1 MISYLIRNPI
11 TLEELAA
18 KADIILSCFRISR
31 EQLRRQEP
39 QSLIHLQHCQKRF
52 LRNLDPADFLHALLA
67 FLLLFEQFAL
77 ARDVAAVALGNY
89 ILAHRLYGFAR
100 DDFRADGRLDG

>member
-18 KADIILSCFRISR
+18 KADIIFSCFRISR

-39 QSLIHLQHCQKRF
+39 QSFIHFQNRQESL

-67 FLLLFEQFAL
+67 FLLLFEQLAL
-77 ARDVAAVALGNY
+77 A
-89 ILAHRLYGFAR
+89 
-100 DDFRADGRLDG
+100 